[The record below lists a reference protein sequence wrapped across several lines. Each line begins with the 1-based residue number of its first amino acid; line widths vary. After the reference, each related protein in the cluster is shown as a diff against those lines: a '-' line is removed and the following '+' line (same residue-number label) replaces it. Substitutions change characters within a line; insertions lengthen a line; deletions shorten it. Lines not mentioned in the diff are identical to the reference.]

1 MDLYDAVRRISM
13 SRPWRAQSSRRT
25 RSFVLHGERRNKLSS
40 VSDPLPPAAP
50 PCAARRTLAVGIRS
64 VNARH
69 TVGGANLLT
78 RRASWRSPSVR
89 TSSSRAGAAG
99 HAPNAIAHGVVVAS
113 SETTSPTTFCSCS
126 GRRTSERRWPIDFP
140 PSCVVVAVVSNEA
153 VLSHY
158 GQPADRPGLPGRAR
172 AGRGDGRSVYAGR
185 AVAPGTCA
193 AHWCRRPTLGGGDAG
208 WGSVAQDRRR
218 RLLGVG
224 PLVTLPFG

>member
-1 MDLYDAVRRISM
+1 MCRPSDAR
-13 SRPWRAQSSRRT
+13 
-25 RSFVLHGERRNKLSS
+25 RRNSFSKR
-40 VSDPLPPAAP
+40 PAY
-50 PCAARRTLAVGIRS
+50 
-64 VNARH
+64 
-69 TVGGANLLT
+69 VGGANLLT

-158 GQPADRPGLPGRAR
+158 GQPADRPGLPGRR
-172 AGRGDGRSVYAGR
+172 EQAGETVGRCMPDGRSRPVR
-185 AVAPGTCA
+185 ARLTDA
-193 AHWCRRPTLGGGDAG
+193 ADPH
-208 WGSVAQDRRR
+208 SVAATPAEVASLKIAVVVFSESDR
-218 RLLGVG
+218 
-224 PLVTLPFG
+224 